1 MTTRS
6 NILAK
11 VSLRDRLVSSW
22 DEVRFG
28 NSSNQQE
35 KQTESRFVSLRTPR
49 PIAKKARNEL
59 ICSELPPPPPPRTAH
74 NCWQK
79 SYPQSLYQLAT
90 RGGQFKDKIISHVG
104 MLISRAALGR
114 FVPMPIDEAIS
125 SQRCETSIF
134 TTKTNHQ
141 SLNNSI

>member
-1 MTTRS
+1 MTKRS

-11 VSLRDRLVSSW
+11 VSLRDGLVPSW
-22 DEVRFG
+22 DEGRFG

-35 KQTESRFVSLRTPR
+35 KQTESRFVSLQTPR
-49 PIAKKARNEL
+49 LIAEKAHNTL
-59 ICSELPPPPPPRTAH
+59 MYSQLPPPPTPRTAH

-104 MLISRAALGR
+104 MLQSRAALSH
-114 FVPMPIDEAIS
+114 FVPTPLDEIAL
-125 SQRCETSIF
+125 SQRRRTVCLVLRLT
-134 TTKTNHQ
+134 TNH
-141 SLNNSI
+141 